1 MHPHRQRFLLYS
13 TTLTGLG
20 QLGRSGGDGDDL
32 AVSAC
37 SRTGQDLYK
46 RPGCAPLNTAAIAA
60 LPRPIRDFFQEERPP
75 LVHDLMSGT
84 PMQAL
89 AMGGLASL
97 PVGEPCLG
105 LALPLGCPPVLFAL
119 ASLLHSA
126 VWQVVLGVV
135 DSALPVEV
143 ALLPPDLSRRHI
155 QLSTE
160 VLKPGRRIRDHGDGG
175 RTEVQPHD

>member
-75 LVHDLMSGT
+75 LVHDLMSET

-89 AMGGLASL
+89 AMGGLAS
-97 PVGEPCLG
+97 
-105 LALPLGCPPVLFAL
+105 LPLGCPPVLFAL